1 MKNIT
6 KSKST
11 TKIEIKK
18 NNNNKN
24 QNKSINL
31 KTNEK
36 ANNND
41 IKKTKIKSVSQNLF
55 IYYNSYLLK
64 RNVLLKLI

>member
-1 MKNIT
+1 MKNLT

-18 NNNNKN
+18 SNNNKN
-24 QNKSINL
+24 PKNSINL
-31 KTNEK
+31 KNNEK

-41 IKKTKIKSVSQNLF
+41 IKKKKISSVSQNLF
-55 IYYNSYLLK
+55 NK
-64 RNVLLKLI
+64 